1 MEKMTFEEK
10 MIELE
15 KIVDKLENNQISL
28 EESLKLYERGKE
40 LSDSLEKDLIA
51 ANEKVAF
58 IMNKNEKKPYNP
70 EEDTEE

>member
-70 EEDTEE
+70 EEDKEE